1 MSIQENINPKDKLTP
16 MLQQYLDIKS
26 NYPDSILF
34 FRMGDFYEMFY
45 NDAEIASKILDIALT
60 SRDKDANGKI
70 PMCGI
75 PYHSAENY
83 LAKLISSGKKIAIC
97 EQVEDPK
104 LAKGIVKRE
113 VVRVLSPGLQTLDGV
128 LDAKGNNFLLSIFF
142 DYTDK
147 IFAISFLD
155 ISTGEFKTTEFNSEG
170 DFLSEI
176 LRINPSEIL
185 LCEKFAKSELFLKV
199 KQVMPDALITIKP
212 DSWFENPA
220 QNSNINVKDYQYGLK
235 AAGALLAYVRETQKA
250 EPKHINP
257 LLRYEIS
264 EFLIIDESS
273 RRNLEL
279 TENSVDRTRK
289 WTLLDILDDTIT
301 AMGAR
306 LLKKWMLYPLKDRP
320 NILKRLDAV
329 THFLENP
336 IQKAKLRDRLKGI
349 ADIERLIARIFM
361 GTANARDVLLLRQSL
376 ERFPDIKSELENNSD
391 IRFLSE
397 VFTGI
402 YDLSG
407 LKDILFKAIRD
418 DAPLILR
425 EGRLIKDGFNSELD
439 ELISIQRD
447 ARGIIANL
455 EKKERENTGIN
466 NLKVG
471 YNRVFGYY
479 FEISRGNLQKA
490 PDHFIRKQT
499 LVNAERFITQELKEL
514 EEKILNAEERRN
526 SLEYEIFQ
534 GIIEEIKTSSNQITD
549 TASKIAVLDCIL
561 SISEVSEKYHY
572 SRPEI
577 DDSDGII
584 INQGRHPVLERVLPV
599 GEFIPNNIH
608 IESEKAR
615 LILIT
620 GPNMGGKSTILR
632 MTALITLMAQMGSFV
647 PAQSVHI
654 GLVDRIFTRVGA
666 TDYLSKGQSTFMVEM
681 SETANILNHATSK
694 SLVLLDE
701 IGRGT
706 STFDGLSLAWA
717 ISEELLTKDKK
728 GIMTLFAT
736 HYHELTG
743 LAKKFKRCKNMHVG
757 VREWEDKVMFLYALQ
772 DGAIDQSYG
781 IHVASIA
788 GIPERVIKRAEEILK
803 EIEKTQA
810 KKGSMGDLFGKLHFS
825 QKSLPLVVEEKAE
838 QSDNLLKDKIMSI
851 NLNNITPLQALTY
864 LNELQGLCRGK

>member
-1 MSIQENINPKDKLTP
+1 MKNNFDSAENIKLTP
-16 MLQQYLDIKS
+16 MLQQYLDIKA
-26 NYPDSILF
+26 NYPDAILF

-45 NDAEIASKILDIALT
+45 RDAEIASKILDIALT
-60 SRDKDANGKI
+60 SRDRDSKGKI

-75 PYHSAENY
+75 PYHSAESY

-97 EQVEDPK
+97 EQVEDPR

-113 VVRVLSPGLQTLDGV
+113 VVRVLSPGLQNLDGV
-128 LDAKGNNFLLSIFF
+128 LDSKGNNFLLSIFF
-142 DYTDK
+142 DQINL
-147 IFAISFLD
+147 IFALSFLD

-170 DFLSEI
+170 DFLSEV

-185 LCEKFAKSELFLKV
+185 LPENLAKSELFLKV

-212 DSWFENPA
+212 DLWFENPPQGLNIKDN
-220 QNSNINVKDYQYGLK
+220 QNGLK
-235 AAGALLAYVRETQKA
+235 AAGALLEYVRETQKA
-250 EPKHINP
+250 EPKHISP
-257 LLRYEIS
+257 LLPYEIS

-279 TENSVDRTRK
+279 TENNVDRTRK
-289 WTLLDILDDTIT
+289 WSLLDILDETVT
-301 AMGAR
+301 AMGGR
-306 LLKKWMLYPLKDRP
+306 LLKKWLLYPLKDKP

-329 THFLENP
+329 TLFIENP
-336 IQKAKLRDRLKGI
+336 IHKIKLRDKLKGI
-349 ADIERLIARIFM
+349 SDIERLIAKVFM
-361 GTANARDVLLLRQSL
+361 GTANARDVLLLRNSV
-376 ERFPDIKSELENNSD
+376 EKFPEIRADLENNTNIMLLSD
-391 IRFLSE
+391 IFN
-397 VFTGI
+397 GI
-402 YDLSG
+402 YDLSD
-407 LKDILFKAIRD
+407 LKDILFIAVRD
-418 DAPLILR
+418 DAPISLR
-425 EGRLIKDGFNSELD
+425 EGRLIKDGYNSELD
-439 ELISIQRD
+439 ELISIQRN

-455 EKKERENTGIN
+455 EKKEKEITGIN

-479 FEISRGNLQKA
+479 FEISKGNIQKA
-490 PDHFIRKQT
+490 PEHFIRKQT

-526 SLEYEIFQ
+526 SLEFDIFQ
-534 GIIEEIKTSSNQITD
+534 DILEKIKESSEKINK
-549 TASKIAVLDCIL
+549 TASSIAILDCIL
-561 SISEVSEKYHY
+561 SLSEVAEKYHY
-572 SRPEI
+572 RRPEI
-577 DDSDGII
+577 NDSDNIVI
-584 INQGRHPVLERVLPV
+584 KQGRHPVLERVLPV
-599 GEFIPNNIH
+599 GEFIPNDIY
-608 IESEKAR
+608 IESEKTR

-632 MTALITLMAQMGSFV
+632 MTALIVLMVQMGSYV
-647 PAQSVHI
+647 PAESACT

-681 SETANILNHATSK
+681 SETANILNYATAK

-728 GIMTLFAT
+728 GIKTLFAT

-757 VREWEDKVMFLYALQ
+757 VKEWENKVVFLYALT

-788 GIPERVIKRAEEILK
+788 GIPERVIKRAEDILG
-803 EIEKTQA
+803 EIERTQS

-825 QKSLPLVVEEKAE
+825 QKYLPLMEENVDKN
-838 QSDNLLKDKIMSI
+838 DNLVKERIMSI
-851 NLNNITPLQALTY
+851 NLNNTTPLQALIY
-864 LNELQGLCRGK
+864 LNELQGLCKAR